1 MDLLKDDIKKVYFKY
16 LTASFGSVLIT
27 SVYSLVDMAMVG
39 QYEGP
44 AGAAALA
51 VVAPVW
57 NIIFGLGMLSG
68 IGGSVLYGVAR
79 GRGNK
84 EEADRSFSAAILFAV
99 ILALLAW
106 AVIFFFT
113 EELFFLFGADEAIL
127 PIALRYIE
135 PIRYAVPFF
144 VSTELLAAFLR
155 NDNDP
160 GRATVAVLSGGIFNI
175 FGDWFFVFALDMGAF
190 GAGLAT
196 AIGGGVSMCV
206 ALTHFVSRKN
216 TLRLVRPTGFFR
228 RAGKIISNGFS
239 AFFNDVSMGIVT
251 TLFNRQI
258 MLYLGGGALAVYSAI
273 MNTGVLVQC
282 CAYAVGQSAQPVL
295 SVNFGAM
302 QRERIR
308 KTLHCALFAALALGA
323 VWMSIAVFC
332 PNVVVRFFMKPTAEV
347 LAMAPAIIRRY
358 APAFLLLPVN
368 ILSSY
373 YFQSVMKAGIAFGVS
388 VARGC
393 VVSGA
398 LVMLLPMLLPAEEI
412 FFAAPLTELL
422 IAIPVLFLMFRPLQ
436 FPGKTKD

>member
-16 LTASFGSVLIT
+16 LAASFGSVLIT
-27 SVYSLVDMAMVG
+27 TVYSLVDMAMVG

-51 VVAPVW
+51 VVAPMW
-57 NIIFGLGMLSG
+57 NIIFGLGMLAG
-68 IGGSVLYGVAR
+68 IGGSVLYGVAK
-79 GRGNK
+79 GSGNK
-84 EEADRSFSAAILFAV
+84 KEADRSFSAAILFAV
-99 ILALLAW
+99 LLAILAW
-106 AVIFFFT
+106 IMIFFFA
-113 EELFFLFGADEAIL
+113 EELFLLFGADEEIL

-155 NDNDP
+155 NDGDP
-160 GRATVAVLSGGIFNI
+160 GRATAAVLSGGIFNI

-196 AIGGGVSMCV
+196 SVGGGISMCV

-216 TLRLVRPTGFFR
+216 TLRLVRPVGFFR

-258 MLYLGGGALAVYSAI
+258 MLHLGGDALSVYSAI
-273 MNTGVLVQC
+273 MNTGVMVQC

-302 QRERIR
+302 QRERIK
-308 KTLHCALFAALALGA
+308 KTLRCALLAAVGLG
-323 VWMSIAVFC
+323 VLWMGLTMLL
-332 PNVVVRFFMKPTAEV
+332 PNMVVRFFMKPTEQV
-347 LAMAPAIIRRY
+347 LAIAPAIIRRY

-373 YFQSVMKAGIAFGVS
+373 YFQSVMQAGLAFGVS

-393 VVSGA
+393 VVSSA
-398 LVMLLPMLLPAEEI
+398 LVLLLPLLLPAEEI

-422 IAIPVLFLMFRPLQ
+422 IAIPVLILMFRPLK
-436 FPGKTKD
+436 FYDT